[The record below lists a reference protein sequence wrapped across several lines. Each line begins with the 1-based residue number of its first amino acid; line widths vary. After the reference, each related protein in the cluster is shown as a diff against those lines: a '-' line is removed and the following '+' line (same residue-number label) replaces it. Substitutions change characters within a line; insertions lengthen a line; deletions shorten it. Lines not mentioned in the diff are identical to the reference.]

1 MAGKLFV
8 IELIGSFFIISVWII
23 MRNIPKI
30 EGVND
35 TLASVLKALT
45 IGLATLSAIT
55 IGNSSDRDQILYIK
69 NPEIKRVA
77 GNLLALGNPT
87 VALMRLFYSH

>member
-1 MAGKLFV
+1 MAGKLFI

-55 IGNSSDRDQILYIK
+55 IGNSSDRYQEINIDK
-69 NPEIKRVA
+69 PEIKRVT

-87 VALMRLFYSH
+87 VALMRLIYSY